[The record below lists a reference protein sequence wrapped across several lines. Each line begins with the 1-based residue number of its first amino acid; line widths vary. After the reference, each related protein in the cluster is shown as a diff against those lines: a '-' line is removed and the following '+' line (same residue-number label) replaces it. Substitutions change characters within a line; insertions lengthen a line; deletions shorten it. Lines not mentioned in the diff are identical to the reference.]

1 MAGTRILCNQVIPVT
16 DWNHE
21 YVTIRSKL
29 ESGSP
34 LPTLAC
40 FDLLNPLDN
49 SGHGYRVTPR
59 GGQVRDWGLH
69 YDNNAVPST
78 TDFKLPNKGAISF
91 ITAFKLDRKDRYINI
106 LNNRDTAKGF
116 NFYYSGGLYMSYI
129 YPSGTPGTIAAGG
142 VVDVDVGTWYT
153 AVGVFDAV
161 NKVASVRIGAD
172 KLQYGT
178 IGDGYPA
185 TDVAAL
191 AMNIGG
197 GANLA
202 TTSSMAGDIAFATFY
217 DGAFTTLQRDAMVS
231 VGNQVLRDRG
241 LI

>member
-1 MAGTRILCNQVIPVT
+1 MAGVRILCNTVIPVT

-21 YVTIRSKL
+21 YVTIKSKL

-49 SGHGYRVTPR
+49 SRHGYRVNPR

-78 TDFKLPNKGAISF
+78 TDFIRPNTNAVSF

-106 LNNRDTAKGF
+106 LNNRGPAKGF
-116 NFYYSGGLYMSYI
+116 NLYYSGGLYMSYL
-129 YPSGTPGTIAAGG
+129 YPSGRPGTISAAGA
-142 VVDVDVGTWYT
+142 VDVDVDTWYVAAGAFDSVSKT
-153 AVGVFDAV
+153 ASFMVG
-161 NKVASVRIGAD
+161 D

-178 IGDGYPA
+178 IGTGYPEGA
-185 TDVAAL
+185 VLAAN
-191 AMNIGG
+191 MHIGG
-197 GANLA
+197 GLDLS
-202 TTSSMAGDIAFATFY
+202 TTSSMAGDIAFAAFY
-217 DGAFTTLQRDAMVS
+217 DGAFTVEQRAAAVAL
-231 VGNQVLRDRG
+231 GRQVLRDRN
-241 LI
+241 LN